1 MKTQI
6 DLLKLPQH
14 VAIIMD
20 GNGRWAAKN
29 GEDRLYGHV
38 HGVGSVRR
46 VVEACSELGIQ
57 YLTLYAFSIE
67 NWERP
72 TQEIKGLMELFVES
86 LKKEI
91 HALHKSN
98 IKVHMIGDSN
108 MLPANAQRELN
119 DSMAVT
125 KKNTGLNLIIAISYG
140 ARWEIIHAVQ
150 NIAMDIKAGNID
162 PSNITDKVFQ
172 TYLCTRDFP
181 DPDLFIRTSGEHRI
195 SNFLLYQLAYTEL
208 FFTETLWP
216 DFNKEDLYKAILAY
230 QKRER
235 RFGKTSN
242 QLL

>member
-6 DLLKLPQH
+6 DLLKLPTH

-91 HALHKSN
+91 HALHESN

-119 DSMAVT
+119 ESMEVT
-125 KKNTGLNLIIAISYG
+125 KKNTGLNLIIAISYR
-140 ARWEIIHAVQ
+140 AIDV
-150 NIAMDIKAGNID
+150 KAGNID
-162 PSNITDKVFQ
+162 PANITDKVFQ